1 MRDDLIARASTIIN
15 APREVVWNALVN
27 PEAIERFMF
36 GTQVESDWHEG
47 HPITWRGE
55 WNGKKYEDKGVIQK
69 VKPLRRLE
77 YTHFSPLSGKLD
89 VPESYHHVIIELA
102 DEGPRTQVT
111 ITQNRNESE
120 EVRSHSEKNWAS
132 TLAALK
138 SLLESSHGS
147 FAHSAHY

>member
-15 APREVVWNALVN
+15 AHREVVWNALVN

-55 WNGKKYEDKGVIQK
+55 WNGQRYEDKGVIRK

-77 YTHFSPLSGKLD
+77 YTHFSQLSGKLD
-89 VPESYHHVIIELA
+89 VPESYRHVIIELS
-102 DEGPRTQVT
+102 DEGQRTQVT
-111 ITQNRNESE
+111 ITQTRNESE
-120 EVRSHSEKNWAS
+120 EVRGHSERSWAS

-138 SLLESSHGS
+138 NLLETG
-147 FAHSAHY
+147 HSDLARSAAY